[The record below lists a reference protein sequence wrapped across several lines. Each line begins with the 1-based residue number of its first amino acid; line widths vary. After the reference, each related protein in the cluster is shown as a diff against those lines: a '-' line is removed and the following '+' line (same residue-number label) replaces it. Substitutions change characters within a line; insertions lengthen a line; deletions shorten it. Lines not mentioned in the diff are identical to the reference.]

1 MSALWGLGLGLADSL
16 FFVLARK
23 AYDIYIQSH
32 KLNSTLTTFD
42 IWQYVLLGSFIGV
55 LTPIA
60 YLWAAYN
67 VTGLIDI
74 HLYRCVISAFFA
86 ILYSHYAFDDT
97 INGYK
102 LIGAGLSAIGLLFVI
117 FSTMYKS

>member
-32 KLNSTLTTFD
+32 KLNSMLTTFD

-55 LTPIA
+55 ATPIA

-86 ILYSHYAFDDT
+86 ILYSHYAFHDT

-102 LIGAGLSAIGLLFVI
+102 LIGAGLATVGLLFVI

>member
-1 MSALWGLGLGLADSL
+1 MSAIWGLGLGLADSL

-23 AYDIYIQSH
+23 AYDTYIQSH
-32 KLNSTLTTFD
+32 KLNSMLTTFD
-42 IWQYVLLGSFIGV
+42 IWQYVLLGSLIGAV
-55 LTPIA
+55 TPIA

-86 ILYSHYAFDDT
+86 ILYSHYAFNDT

-102 LIGAGLSAIGLLFVI
+102 LIGAGLASVGLLFVI

>member
-1 MSALWGLGLGLADSL
+1 MSAIWGLGLGLADSL

-23 AYDIYIQSH
+23 AYDTYIQSN
-32 KLNSTLTTFD
+32 KLNSILTTFD
-42 IWQYVLLGSFIGV
+42 IWQYVLLGSLIGV
-55 LTPIA
+55 VTPIA

-86 ILYSHYAFDDT
+86 ILYSHYAFNDT

-102 LIGAGLSAIGLLFVI
+102 LIGAGLGAVGLMFVI

>member
-23 AYDIYIQSH
+23 AYDTYILSN
-32 KLNSTLTTFD
+32 KLNSKLTTFD
-42 IWQYVLLGSFIGV
+42 IWQYVLLGSLIGV
-55 LTPIA
+55 ATPIA

-86 ILYSHYAFDDT
+86 TCYSHYAFNDT

>member
-1 MSALWGLGLGLADSL
+1 MIAVWGLGLGLADSL

-32 KLNSTLTTFD
+32 KLNSKLTTFD

-55 LTPIA
+55 VTPIA

-67 VTGLIDI
+67 VSGLIDI

>member
-23 AYDIYIQSH
+23 AYDIYIQSN
-32 KLNSTLTTFD
+32 KLNSMLTAVD
-42 IWQYVLLGSFIGV
+42 IWQYVFLGSLIGV

>member
-23 AYDIYIQSH
+23 AYDTYIQSN
-32 KLNSTLTTFD
+32 KLNSMLTTLD
-42 IWQYVLLGSFIGV
+42 IWQYVILGSLVGV
-55 LTPIA
+55 LTPIG

-67 VTGLIDI
+67 VSGLIDI

-86 ILYSHYAFDDT
+86 IIYSHYAFKDT

-102 LIGAGLSAIGLLFVI
+102 LIGIGLASIGLLFVI